1 MRSMNQQPI
10 SEALAENA
18 QDDYEQLP
26 EPIKTIYTRVEYLWL
41 SDAEKADLVQR
52 ECEPEF

>member
-1 MRSMNQQPI
+1 MSQQPI
-10 SEALAENA
+10 SEALAKNA

>member
-26 EPIKTIYTRVEYLWL
+26 EPIKMIYTRTEYLWL

>member
-1 MRSMNQQPI
+1 MSPQPI

-26 EPIKTIYTRVEYLWL
+26 ELIKTIYTRVEYLWL

>member
-1 MRSMNQQPI
+1 MSQLPI

-26 EPIKTIYTRVEYLWL
+26 EPIKMLYTRVEYLWL
-41 SDAEKADLVQR
+41 SDTEKAGIVQR

>member
-1 MRSMNQQPI
+1 MKQQPI

-26 EPIKTIYTRVEYLWL
+26 EPIKMLYTRVEYLWL
-41 SDAEKADLVQR
+41 SDSEKAGIVQR

>member
-1 MRSMNQQPI
+1 MSQQPI
-10 SEALAENA
+10 SEALSENA

-26 EPIKTIYTRVEYLWL
+26 EPIKMIYTRTEYLWL
-41 SDAEKADLVQR
+41 SDAEKAGIVQR

>member
-1 MRSMNQQPI
+1 MSQQPI

-18 QDDYEQLP
+18 RDDYEQLP
-26 EPIKTIYTRVEYLWL
+26 EPIKMIYTRTEYLWR

>member
-1 MRSMNQQPI
+1 MSQQPI
-10 SEALAENA
+10 NDALAENA

-26 EPIKTIYTRVEYLWL
+26 EPIKMLYTRVEHLWL

>member
-1 MRSMNQQPI
+1 MNQQPI

-26 EPIKTIYTRVEYLWL
+26 EPIKMIYTRVEYLWL
-41 SDAEKADLVQR
+41 SDTEKAGIVQR